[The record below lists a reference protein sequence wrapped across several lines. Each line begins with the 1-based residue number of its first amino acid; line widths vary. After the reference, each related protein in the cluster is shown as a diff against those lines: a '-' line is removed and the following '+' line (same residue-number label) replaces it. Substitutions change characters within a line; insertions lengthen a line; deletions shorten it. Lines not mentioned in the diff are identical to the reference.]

1 MESRPGRGAGRG
13 GAVADLPRLHVIAGD
28 AIIAAC
34 DYRER
39 LGRVVEA
46 GGASVAVHLRARTL
60 PTVRLLEVSE
70 WLVSRGRETG
80 SMAVVNDRL
89 DVALAAGAG
98 GVHLRE
104 DSLPAAEVR
113 AVAERAAVESVRLKI
128 GRSIHR
134 PRQAATVTGDV
145 VDYLVLGAVYATPSH
160 PGRAPLGP
168 GAVADAVRL
177 ASVPVLAIG
186 GITPATLSNVVAD
199 GAYGAVVLSG
209 VWGAEHPS
217 EAVNRYLE
225 VLCRSPWINPREGA
239 S

>member
-1 MESRPGRGAGRG
+1 MAPSGEKVP
-13 GAVADLPRLHVIAGD
+13 DLPRLHVIAGD
-28 AIIAAC
+28 AIIGAHDC
-34 DYRER
+34 RER
-39 LGRVVEA
+39 LGRVLEA
-46 GGASVAVHLRARTL
+46 GGASVAVHLRARTQ

-70 WLVSRGRETG
+70 WLVAKGDETG

-89 DVALAAGAG
+89 DVALAVGAG

-113 AVAERAAVESVRLKI
+113 AVADRAAVDAGRLRI

-134 PRQAATVTGDV
+134 PRQAATFARDM

-160 PGRAPLGP
+160 PGRASLGP

-186 GITPATLSNVVAD
+186 GITPATVSSVVAE

-209 VWGAEHPS
+209 VWGAGHPS

-225 VLCRSPWINPREGA
+225 VLCRESVDEPA
-239 S
+239 